1 MNISPEPRSQ
11 CDPTNKGCIG
21 SFYALF
27 PINQGGSVMKT
38 NDAKRYEVD
47 KKSVVNR
54 GMSYTEYEKAIK
66 EMCAKGKY

>member
-1 MNISPEPRSQ
+1 
-11 CDPTNKGCIG
+11 
-21 SFYALF
+21 
-27 PINQGGSVMKT
+27 MKI

-54 GMSYTEYEKAIK
+54 GVSYIEYEKAIK

>member
-1 MNISPEPRSQ
+1 
-11 CDPTNKGCIG
+11 
-21 SFYALF
+21 
-27 PINQGGSVMKT
+27 MKT